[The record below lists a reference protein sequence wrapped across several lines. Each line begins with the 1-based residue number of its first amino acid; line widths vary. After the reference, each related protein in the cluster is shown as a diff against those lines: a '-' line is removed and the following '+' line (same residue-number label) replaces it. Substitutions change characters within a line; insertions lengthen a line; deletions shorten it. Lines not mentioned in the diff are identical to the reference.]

1 MKKNRFTRKL
11 EEIGLLIQN
20 YRHIRKYTLQMLSKL
35 TGISGRYLHSVE
47 NGRANVTVLVL
58 YKIFRA
64 LEIPESEL
72 GCVLASW

>member
-1 MKKNRFTRKL
+1 MPKNRFANKL
-11 EEIGLLIQN
+11 KEIGLLIQN
-20 YRHIRKYTLQMLSKL
+20 YRHIRKYTLQMLSQL

-47 NGRANVTVLVL
+47 NGRANVTVLVM
-58 YKIFRA
+58 YKIFQA

>member
-1 MKKNRFTRKL
+1 
-11 EEIGLLIQN
+11 
-20 YRHIRKYTLQMLSKL
+20 MLSKL

-58 YKIFRA
+58 YKIFQA

>member
-35 TGISGRYLHSVE
+35 TGQREISAFGRKRESKC
-47 NGRANVTVLVL
+47 NGIGTVQD
-58 YKIFRA
+58 FSG
-64 LEIPESEL
+64 P
-72 GCVLASW
+72 

>member
-35 TGISGRYLHSVE
+35 TGISGRPAFSRKRE
-47 NGRANVTVLVL
+47 SKCNGTGTVQD
-58 YKIFRA
+58 FSG
-64 LEIPESEL
+64 P
-72 GCVLASW
+72 